1 MSLSRA
7 SRAGTVVM
15 THTIHIVDTARSHH
29 NQIGTVTS
37 QNLFVL
43 SHFSLFKGPTLSE
56 MAQLRHFEKYCIL
69 ANQPNNMSSV
79 AHSHIWCNIVFPRI
93 AHLALARNVVHFND
107 TLYLICFLNRK
118 LAPPVWKYKSTKI
131 PYVAKIHSVMQK
143 TSGPLANDQSMRNFE
158 KRHSKYEILIL
169 IKRCL
174 VCEWVWCTLIKVW
187 WNNKKSFPKCFS

>member
-1 MSLSRA
+1 MATYHIFINPFTALSCPVLLERA
-7 SRAGTVVM
+7 LLLWRTQY
-15 THTIHIVDTARSHH
+15 TARSHH

-79 AHSHIWCNIVFPRI
+79 AHSHIWCNIAFPRI
-93 AHLALARNVVHFND
+93 AHLALARNVVQFND

-143 TSGPLANDQSMRNFE
+143 TSGPWPMTSQ
-158 KRHSKYEILIL
+158 
-169 IKRCL
+169 
-174 VCEWVWCTLIKVW
+174 WGTL
-187 WNNKKSFPKCFS
+187 KKGRGMKF